1 MFPLINTHWTTCVNE
16 QHAYLFVRKIIFFL
30 LFQPLGSSLLVFIVS
45 ICLLSLVLK
54 SYKFLTRVLLSF
66 LIVLLVSL
74 QYQPLTTR
82 YLTNLL
88 SADIPSSVI
97 HDGVNSSKVIV
108 LVGRGQQIAKAT
120 TKVAIEIFNSQNID
134 SVYISGDDP
143 RTALRLI
150 DGGIS
155 SELVFGDSCAK
166 NTWENAL
173 YANTWIQ
180 NNYPQADVILVT
192 DIWQLK
198 RASQAF
204 LRFGINTS
212 PVFAVPDLPERAK
225 NFLAKREFLALMY
238 YYVTG
243 RY

>member
-1 MFPLINTHWTTCVNE
+1 
-16 QHAYLFVRKIIFFL
+16 
-30 LFQPLGSSLLVFIVS
+30 
-45 ICLLSLVLK
+45 
-54 SYKFLTRVLLSF
+54 VLLSF

-120 TKVAIEIFNSQNID
+120 TKIAIEIFNSQIVE
-134 SVYISGDDP
+134 SIYISGDNP
-143 RTALRLI
+143 KTAQRLI
-150 DGGIS
+150 DGGVPG
-155 SELVFGDSCAK
+155 ELVFGDSCAK

-173 YANTWIQ
+173 YAKNWIQ
-180 NNYPQADVILVT
+180 ENYPQAEIILVT
-192 DIWQLK
+192 DVWQLK
-198 RASQAF
+198 RANQAF

-212 PVFAVPDLPERAK
+212 PVFAVPDLPESAR
-225 NFLAKREFLALMY
+225 NFLAKREYLALMY
-238 YYVTG
+238 YYVSG